1 MLGAGIRGE
10 NETSPASVLMDHSGS
25 WERGTCSL
33 KVWQPG
39 QIGKQLVCGRE
50 LESELWSVEWTENTL
65 DIQGGEYNGPLNSVG
80 VRDSNP
86 CTVENSHI
94 VFNSPKTGRIG
105 SRTNCGYQY
114 LQML

>member
-1 MLGAGIRGE
+1 MLIK
-10 NETSPASVLMDHSGS
+10 SVATRPNREAIGL
-25 WERGTCSL
+25 WER
-33 KVWQPG
+33 
-39 QIGKQLVCGRE
+39 
-50 LESELWSVEWTENTL
+50 ESELWSVEWTENTL

-86 CTVENSHI
+86 CAVENSHM